1 MKRSQL
7 ILFAVSLILTGIIY
21 VIVIGNKKTEVK
33 EEKGEE
39 TLKYIPVQIIKNET
53 RTLKTN
59 SYGQIT
65 PYTELDIAFEI
76 QGKLEKGS
84 RSLKPGTKFSFNDL
98 LYKVDSEEMFF
109 TLSARKAQLSNLLI
123 NILADIELDY
133 PEEFEKWNDFIEKI
147 NPLSFLPEFPTMN
160 SEKEKMFFTSR
171 GVLAEYL
178 NIKGVE
184 ARMSKYLF
192 LAPFNGYVV
201 DVYAEPGSIINPGGR
216 IARIAN
222 LDNMEVKLPVSLEL
236 YDKFKD
242 KGAVKFLNSD
252 NQPIGTGRII
262 RTANTIN
269 QSTQSI
275 DVYYSIKP
283 DKGVTLL
290 SNQYVTAEIDNLIS
304 ESMCVVPSIA
314 VKENEVYLLKNAQLR
329 KKRIKIIGSKQD
341 SLYIN
346 GLKDQDTLLLE
357 FKKPNE
363 KIKKYIGIERQ

>member
-1 MKRSQL
+1 MKKSQI
-7 ILFAVSLILTGIIY
+7 ILFAVSLTLTGIIY
-21 VIVIGNKKTEVK
+21 AIVIGNKKTESK
-33 EEKGEE
+33 EVKGEE
-39 TLKYIPVQIIKNET
+39 TVKYIPVQIIKNES
-53 RTLKTN
+53 RSLKTN

-84 RSLKPGTKFSFNDL
+84 QVLKPGSKFGFNDL

-133 PEEFEKWNDFIEKI
+133 PEEFEKWNSFVGEI
-147 NPLSFLPEFPTMN
+147 NPLSFLPDFPEMK
-160 SEKEKMFFTSR
+160 SEKEKMFFTSK

-178 NIKGVE
+178 NIKGIE

-222 LDNMEVKLPVSLEL
+222 LDNMEVKLPVSIEL
-236 YDKFKD
+236 YDKFKE
-242 KGAVKFLNSD
+242 KGAVRFLNAD
-252 NQPIGTGRII
+252 NEPIGTGSII

-283 DKGVTLL
+283 EKGITLL
-290 SNQYVTAEIDNLIS
+290 SNQYVTAEIDNMIS

-314 VKENEVYLLKNAQLR
+314 VKKNEVYLLKNEQLY
-329 KKRIKIIGSKQD
+329 KKSISIIGSKQD
-341 SLYIN
+341 SLFIN
-346 GLKDQDTLLLE
+346 GLNDQDTLLLE
-357 FKKPNE
+357 FNKPNK